1 MSDLID
7 LLRQLRTD
15 YSHEIVRSL
24 MLVTV
29 LVLIRLVVGHILSSN
44 VNVPVEERRRWSVST
59 RNVLFISGLA
69 GIGLIWAEEL
79 QTIAVSMLAFAAA
92 LILATKELI
101 LCVSGFVVRHASN
114 SYSLGDHI
122 EVGNIRGRVVDIGL
136 LSTTVMEIGPQHNAH
151 QMTGRALTF
160 PNSLLLS
167 QAVIREN
174 YMGDYVMHII
184 NVPVGYQIP
193 PTRAQHLL
201 LTAAEEHCQQ
211 HVAAAKV
218 HMERMAERYLV
229 DTPSVEPRIGMQ
241 AVDEKR
247 YQLILRIAIPAKERQ
262 RIEQAIIYQFMAAC
276 YPDTATAGQ
285 TASQSNN

>member
-1 MSDLID
+1 MQD
-7 LLRQLRTD
+7 LLELIHQLRTD

-24 MLVTV
+24 MLVAV
-29 LVLIRLVVGHILSSN
+29 LLLIRVVVGRILSSN
-44 VNVPVEERRRWSVST
+44 VSVPVEERRRWSIST
-59 RNVLFISGLA
+59 RNFLFISGLA
-69 GIGLIWAEEL
+69 GIGMIWANEL

-122 EVGNIRGRVVDIGL
+122 EVGSIRGRVVDIGL

-167 QAVIREN
+167 NAVIREN

-184 NVPVGYQIP
+184 NIPMGYHIP
-193 PTRAQHLL
+193 PSRAQRLL
-201 LTAAEEHCQQ
+201 LEAAEQHCQQ
-211 HVAAAKV
+211 HVEAARG

-262 RIEQAIIYQFMAAC
+262 RIEQAIIHQFMEQC
-276 YPDTATAGQ
+276 YPDIPAK
-285 TASQSNN
+285 

>member
-1 MSDLID
+1 MSDLIS
-7 LLRQLRTD
+7 LLYQLRSD
-15 YSHEIVRSL
+15 YAHEIVRSL
-24 MLVTV
+24 VLVAV
-29 LVLIRLVVGHILSSN
+29 LVLIRVVVGRILASN
-44 VNVPVEERRRWSVST
+44 VSVPVEVRRRWSVST
-59 RNVLFISGLA
+59 RNFLFVTGLA
-69 GIGLIWAEEL
+69 GIGMIWAEEL

-101 LCVSGFVVRHASN
+101 LCVSGFVVRQASN

-122 EVGNIRGRVVDIGL
+122 EVGSIRGRVVDIGL

-167 QAVIREN
+167 NAVIREN

-184 NVPVGYQIP
+184 NLPVAYAIP
-193 PTRAQHLL
+193 PARAQRLL
-201 LTAAEEHCQQ
+201 LQAADEHCAM
-211 HVAAAKV
+211 HVEAARIHMV
-218 HMERMAERYLV
+218 HMAERYLV

-241 AVDEKR
+241 AMDEKR

-262 RIEQAIIYQFMAAC
+262 RIEQAIIYQFLDTC
-276 YPDTATAGQ
+276 YPEPPSSPQA
-285 TASQSNN
+285 

>member
-1 MSDLID
+1 MQD
-7 LLRQLRTD
+7 LLELIHQLRTD

-24 MLVTV
+24 MLVAV
-29 LVLIRLVVGHILSSN
+29 LLLIRVVVGRILSSN
-44 VNVPVEERRRWSVST
+44 VSVPVEERRRWSIST
-59 RNVLFISGLA
+59 RNFLFISGLA
-69 GIGLIWAEEL
+69 GIGMIWANEL

-122 EVGNIRGRVVDIGL
+122 EVGSIRGRVVDIGL

-167 QAVIREN
+167 NAVIREN

-184 NVPVGYQIP
+184 NIPMGYHIP
-193 PTRAQHLL
+193 PSRAQRLL
-201 LTAAEEHCQQ
+201 LEAAEQHCQQ
-211 HVAAAKV
+211 HVEAARE

-262 RIEQAIIYQFMAAC
+262 RIEQAIIHQFMEQC
-276 YPDTATAGQ
+276 YPDIPAK
-285 TASQSNN
+285 

>member
-1 MSDLID
+1 M
-7 LLRQLRTD
+7 
-15 YSHEIVRSL
+15 
-24 MLVTV
+24 
-29 LVLIRLVVGHILSSN
+29 
-44 VNVPVEERRRWSVST
+44 
-59 RNVLFISGLA
+59 
-69 GIGLIWAEEL
+69 IWAEEL

-167 QAVIREN
+167 NAVIREN

-184 NVPVGYQIP
+184 NVPVGYS

-201 LTAAEEHCQQ
+201 LAAAEEHCQQ
-211 HVAAAKV
+211 HVEAARV

-276 YPDTATAGQ
+276 YPDTAAQTQPQAGQ
-285 TASQSNN
+285 IIRA

>member
-1 MSDLID
+1 MSDLIH
-7 LLRQLRTD
+7 LLYQLRSD
-15 YSHEIVRSL
+15 YAHEIVRSL
-24 MLVTV
+24 VLVAV
-29 LVLIRLVVGHILSSN
+29 LVLIRVVVGRILASN
-44 VNVPVEERRRWSVST
+44 VSVPVEVRRRWSVST
-59 RNVLFISGLA
+59 RNFLFVTGLA
-69 GIGLIWAEEL
+69 GIGMIWAEEL

-101 LCVSGFVVRHASN
+101 LCVSGFVVRQASN

-167 QAVIREN
+167 NAVIREN

-184 NVPVGYQIP
+184 NLPVAYAIP
-193 PTRAQHLL
+193 PARAQRLL
-201 LTAAEEHCQQ
+201 LQAAEEHCAM
-211 HVAAAKV
+211 HVEAARIHMV
-218 HMERMAERYLV
+218 HMAKHYLV

-262 RIEQAIIYQFMAAC
+262 RIEQAIIYQFLATC
-276 YPDTATAGQ
+276 YPEQPAEDPA
-285 TASQSNN
+285 

>member
-1 MSDLID
+1 MQD
-7 LLRQLRTD
+7 LLELIHQLRTD

-24 MLVTV
+24 MLVAV
-29 LVLIRLVVGHILSSN
+29 LLLIRVVVGRILSSN
-44 VNVPVEERRRWSVST
+44 VSVPVEERRRWSIST
-59 RNVLFISGLA
+59 RNFLFITGLA
-69 GIGLIWAEEL
+69 GIGMIWANEL

-122 EVGNIRGRVVDIGL
+122 EVGTIRGRVVDIGL

-167 QAVIREN
+167 NAVIREN

-184 NVPVGYQIP
+184 NIPMGYHIP
-193 PTRAQHLL
+193 PTRAQRLL
-201 LTAAEEHCQQ
+201 LEAAEQHCQQ
-211 HVAAAKV
+211 HLEAARV

-262 RIEQAIIYQFMAAC
+262 RIEQAIIHQFMEQC
-276 YPDTATAGQ
+276 YPDIPAK
-285 TASQSNN
+285 

>member
-1 MSDLID
+1 MQD
-7 LLRQLRTD
+7 LLELIHQLRTD

-24 MLVTV
+24 MLVAV
-29 LVLIRLVVGHILSSN
+29 LLLIRVVVGRILSSN
-44 VNVPVEERRRWSVST
+44 VSVPVEERRRWSIST
-59 RNVLFISGLA
+59 RNFLFISGLA
-69 GIGLIWAEEL
+69 GIGMIWANEL

-122 EVGNIRGRVVDIGL
+122 EVGTIRGRVVDIGL

-167 QAVIREN
+167 NAVIREN

-184 NVPVGYQIP
+184 NIPMGYHIP
-193 PTRAQHLL
+193 PSRAQRLL
-201 LTAAEEHCQQ
+201 LEAAEQHCQQ
-211 HVAAAKV
+211 HVEAARE

-262 RIEQAIIYQFMAAC
+262 RIEQAIIHQFMEQC
-276 YPDTATAGQ
+276 YPDIPAK
-285 TASQSNN
+285 

>member
-1 MSDLID
+1 M
-7 LLRQLRTD
+7 
-15 YSHEIVRSL
+15 
-24 MLVTV
+24 
-29 LVLIRLVVGHILSSN
+29 
-44 VNVPVEERRRWSVST
+44 
-59 RNVLFISGLA
+59 LFISGLA
-69 GIGLIWAEEL
+69 GIGMIWAEEL

-122 EVGNIRGRVVDIGL
+122 EVGTIRGRVVDIGL

-167 QAVIREN
+167 NAVIREN

-184 NVPVGYQIP
+184 NIPMGYHIP
-193 PTRAQHLL
+193 PTRAQRLL
-201 LTAAEEHCQQ
+201 LEAAEQHCQQ
-211 HVAAAKV
+211 HVEAARE

-262 RIEQAIIYQFMAAC
+262 RIEQAIIHQFMEQC
-276 YPDTATAGQ
+276 YPDSPAK
-285 TASQSNN
+285 

>member
-1 MSDLID
+1 MQD
-7 LLRQLRTD
+7 LLELIHQLRTD

-24 MLVTV
+24 MLVAV
-29 LVLIRLVVGHILSSN
+29 LLLIRVVVGRILSSN
-44 VNVPVEERRRWSVST
+44 VSVPVEERRRWSIST
-59 RNVLFISGLA
+59 RNFLFISGLA
-69 GIGLIWAEEL
+69 GIGMIWANEL

-122 EVGNIRGRVVDIGL
+122 EVGSIRGRVVDIGL
-136 LSTTVMEIGPQHNAH
+136 LSTTVMEIGPQHNAP

-167 QAVIREN
+167 NAVIREN

-184 NVPVGYQIP
+184 NIPMGYHIP
-193 PTRAQHLL
+193 PSRAQRLL
-201 LTAAEEHCQQ
+201 LEAAEQHCQQ
-211 HVAAAKV
+211 HVEAARE

-262 RIEQAIIYQFMAAC
+262 RIEQAIIHQFMEQC
-276 YPDTATAGQ
+276 YPDIPAK
-285 TASQSNN
+285 

>member
-1 MSDLID
+1 M
-7 LLRQLRTD
+7 
-15 YSHEIVRSL
+15 
-24 MLVTV
+24 
-29 LVLIRLVVGHILSSN
+29 
-44 VNVPVEERRRWSVST
+44 
-59 RNVLFISGLA
+59 
-69 GIGLIWAEEL
+69 IWAEEL

-167 QAVIREN
+167 NAVIREN

-193 PTRAQHLL
+193 LRAPSICCWRRQKN
-201 LTAAEEHCQQ
+201 TASSMWKPPGCTWSAW
-211 HVAAAKV
+211 
-218 HMERMAERYLV
+218 
-229 DTPSVEPRIGMQ
+229 PSVIWWTPRRWSR
-241 AVDEKR
+241 VS
-247 YQLILRIAIPAKERQ
+247 
-262 RIEQAIIYQFMAAC
+262 AC
-276 YPDTATAGQ
+276 RRWTKSAT
-285 TASQSNN
+285 S